1 MLLKKNLCLSF
12 LVEIRAIKR
21 QKRTGQLNKCMIN
34 CIAHTHTHTQCSLKF
49 KIIKMKAWI
58 KWFNTERIEKTELIL
73 CIKVGRHQRLYP
85 QISFEWEL
93 CCKTTGQL
101 GMKVSLTFRTKA
113 RQKKTKKSGDLAES
127 QRVGREREQRSEEI
141 YGSWQET
148 GQWGKRRKKICLR
161 REVESWQWCCSGAAY
176 MIKLQ
181 GKYNYIFFFV

>member
-1 MLLKKNLCLSF
+1 
-12 LVEIRAIKR
+12 
-21 QKRTGQLNKCMIN
+21 
-34 CIAHTHTHTQCSLKF
+34 
-49 KIIKMKAWI
+49 MKAWI

-148 GQWGKRRKKICLR
+148 GQWGKRRKKNVWGGKWR
-161 REVESWQWCCSGAAY
+161 VDSGAAVVLHTWLSFKVNIIIY
-176 MIKLQ
+176 FFLFKLRRRCLKDKPGHALYFIIVIKFI
-181 GKYNYIFFFV
+181 KKS

>member
-1 MLLKKNLCLSF
+1 
-12 LVEIRAIKR
+12 
-21 QKRTGQLNKCMIN
+21 
-34 CIAHTHTHTQCSLKF
+34 
-49 KIIKMKAWI
+49 MKAWI

-73 CIKVGRHQRLYP
+73 YIKVGRHQRLYP

-93 CCKTTGQL
+93 CCKITGQL
-101 GMKVSLTFRTKA
+101 AMKLSLTFRTKA

-148 GQWGKRRKKICLR
+148 GQWGKRRKKYVWGGKWR
-161 REVESWQWCCSGAAY
+161 VDSGAAY

-181 GKYNYIFFFV
+181 GKYNYIFFLFKLRKRCLKDKPGDALYFIIAIKFIKRS